1 MKTPI
6 QMLLAIML
14 MAMFTLTSCSPDSS
28 DNTLCENGG
37 VSDNGNCLCPDGF
50 RGERCEEKVMPY
62 RMRVSSVTLTRFPTS
77 NNGVPW
83 DEMNGPDI
91 YFSLF
96 EDTFSV
102 GMPLELILDAAID
115 HFYTFRTDV
124 IEMRDITG
132 KHFMRLFDFES
143 LNVESEFMGEVE
155 FVPYY
160 EERGLPET
168 IVLDNGGPVAF
179 VIGVTYLYPNEED
192 LAIR

>member
-1 MKTPI
+1 M
-6 QMLLAIML
+6 QLFFAIML
-14 MAMFTLTSCSPDSS
+14 MATFALTSCSSDTS
-28 DNTLCENGG
+28 DNSLCQNG
-37 VSDNGNCLCPDGF
+37 VVIDNGKCLCPDGF
-50 RGERCEEKVMPY
+50 RGDQCEEKVMPY

-91 YFSLF
+91 YFSVI

-102 GMPLELILDAAID
+102 GMPVELILDAAID
-115 HFYTFRTDV
+115 QSYTFPIQV

-132 KHFMRLFDFES
+132 RHFIRLYDFES
-143 LNVESEFMGEVE
+143 LNVASEFMGEVE
-155 FVPYY
+155 FVPYI